1 MLQAKFPTPQSIH
14 LGSMSALSVN
24 HDNVVVRELTL
35 DGALVI
41 EGAEETEIVVDGL
54 RVQQEQG
61 WEWRALEDDSS
72 AEEHERIR

>member
-1 MLQAKFPTPQSIH
+1 
-14 LGSMSALSVN
+14 MSALSVN